1 MRLHYLLSLIFLL
14 LLNCPSKYVQRVS
27 SIDTIYLSSLYEDI
41 HREKPLLAGIR
52 DIPGIK
58 IGYLKT
64 EPSSITLLL
73 EKLGF
78 YELLNE
84 TGIDFIIGDTPMVAL
99 NDVDYFLIPRSM
111 GYAIINYNNLR
122 FAILSQDR
130 DSLTISD
137 RIQLSLVQ
145 QRSDIFWIIDNRV
158 FESPPKKINFIVK
171 NRMLSDTTTSAI
183 KTETDTGLL
192 QRLLHFRMMVDEAL
206 SKNIY
211 LENKKLDDYILSA
224 VAQRAGVDIII
235 YPMELFHNVTEKDSM
250 SLKEILTNVACEF
263 KFKKNEMDKGKIV
276 TFSKD
281 HNYQIWGTLAEV
293 NRVLLPDDHGNYL
306 FNLWYAIR

>member
-1 MRLHYLLSLIFLL
+1 MRYYYLFSLIFLL
-14 LLNCPSKYVQRVS
+14 LLNCPAKYVKRVS
-27 SIDTIYLSSLYEDI
+27 RIETIYLSSLYEDI

-64 EPSSITLLL
+64 EPSSIALLL
-73 EKLGF
+73 EQLGF

-84 TGIDFIIGDTPMVAL
+84 TGIDFIIGDTPMVVL

-111 GYAIINYNNLR
+111 GYAITNYNNLR

-145 QRSDIFWIIDNRV
+145 QRSDIFWIIDNQV
-158 FESPPKKINFIVK
+158 FESPPKKINFVVK
-171 NRMLSDTTTSAI
+171 DRMLSDTTTTAI
-183 KTETDTGLL
+183 QTKTDTALL
-192 QRLLHFRMMVDEAL
+192 QRLIHFRIMVDEAL

-224 VAQRAGVDIII
+224 VAQRAGVEVIV
-235 YPMELFHNVTEKDSM
+235 YPRKLFHNVIERDSM
-250 SLKEILTNVACEF
+250 SLEEILTNVACEF
-263 KFKKNEMDKGKIV
+263 KFKIIEMDKKDIV
-276 TFSKD
+276 TLSKD
-281 HNYQIWGTLAEV
+281 QNYQIWGTVAEA
-293 NRVLLPDDHGNYL
+293 NRVLLPGDDGNYL
-306 FNLWYAIR
+306 YNLWYDIR

>member
-1 MRLHYLLSLIFLL
+1 M
-14 LLNCPSKYVQRVS
+14 KRVS
-27 SIDTIYLSSLYEDI
+27 RIETIYLSSLYEDI

-64 EPSSITLLL
+64 EPSSIALLL
-73 EKLGF
+73 EQLGF

-84 TGIDFIIGDTPMVAL
+84 TGIDFIIGDTPMVVL

-111 GYAIINYNNLR
+111 GYAITNYNNLR

-145 QRSDIFWIIDNRV
+145 QRSDIFWIIDNQV
-158 FESPPKKINFIVK
+158 FESPPKKINFVVK
-171 NRMLSDTTTSAI
+171 DRMLSDTTTTAI
-183 KTETDTGLL
+183 QTKTDTALL
-192 QRLLHFRMMVDEAL
+192 QRLIHFRIMVDEAL

-224 VAQRAGVDIII
+224 VAQRAGVEVIV
-235 YPMELFHNVTEKDSM
+235 YPRKLFHNVIERDSM
-250 SLKEILTNVACEF
+250 SLEEILTNVACEF
-263 KFKKNEMDKGKIV
+263 KFKIIEMDKKDIV
-276 TFSKD
+276 TLSKD
-281 HNYQIWGTLAEV
+281 QNYQIWGTVAEA
-293 NRVLLPDDHGNYL
+293 NRVLLPGDDGNYL
-306 FNLWYAIR
+306 FNLWYDIR